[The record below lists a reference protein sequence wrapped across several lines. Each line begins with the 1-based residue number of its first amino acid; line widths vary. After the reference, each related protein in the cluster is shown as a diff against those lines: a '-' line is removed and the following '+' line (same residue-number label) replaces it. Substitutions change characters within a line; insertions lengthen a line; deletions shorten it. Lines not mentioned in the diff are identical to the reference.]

1 MTDNKEQTEYFEGYQ
16 VEPYDGKKRIE
27 VNTEFDSKEE
37 AEFQSFFQD
46 VLKRFPTKISNGIM
60 KTFDSTKVKAEQLTA
75 SSRSRFD
82 GVFEE
87 FLAGVDQETRR
98 KCHTTVHVASLTAAI
113 IGLSP
118 IHFSDAFLLV
128 PVQLTMMARLHKI
141 FGQSWSESL
150 GKSLTKELVVVS
162 LGRSAVGNI
171 LKFIPVAGT
180 ISGGAVN
187 AVVAMAITESLG
199 WVTVKMLN
207 DGEDIFEQVMSFKG
221 QFNTLFKAIQ
231 GVSKKK

>member
-1 MTDNKEQTEYFEGYQ
+1 MLRKKDKQKKKQLEVTNE
-16 VEPYDGKKRIE
+16 KKRNE
-27 VNTEFDSKEE
+27 VAELETQEE
-37 AEFQSFFQD
+37 QEEFQSFFND
-46 VLKRFPTKISNGIM
+46 VLKQFPSKISTAIM
-60 KTFDSTKVKAEQLTA
+60 KSFDSTKTKALKLTA
-75 SSRSRFD
+75 ASRSRFD
-82 GVFEE
+82 GVFDE
-87 FLAGVDQETRR
+87 FLTDVDQETRK

-118 IHFSDAFLLV
+118 IPFSDAFLLV

-162 LGRSAVGNI
+162 FGRSAVGNI
-171 LKFIPVAGT
+171 LKFIPVVGT

-207 DGEDIFEQVMSFKG
+207 DGEDIFDQVMSFKG
-221 QFNTLFKAIQ
+221 QFDTLFKAIQ
-231 GVSKKK
+231 GVNKKK

>member
-1 MTDNKEQTEYFEGYQ
+1 ML
-16 VEPYDGKKRIE
+16 GKK
-27 VNTEFDSKEE
+27 NKQKEKQLGIPNE
-37 AEFQSFFQD
+37 KKLNEIGGLDTRAEQEEFQSFFND
-46 VLKRFPTKISNGIM
+46 VLKQFPSKVSTAIM
-60 KTFDSTKVKAEQLTA
+60 KSFDSTKAKALQVMAA
-75 SSRSRFD
+75 SRGRFD
-82 GVFEE
+82 GVFDE
-87 FLAGVDQETRR
+87 FLADVDQETRK

-118 IHFSDAFLLV
+118 IPFSDAFLLV

-141 FGQSWSESL
+141 FGQSWSGSL

-162 LGRSAVGNI
+162 FGRSAVGNI
-171 LKFIPVAGT
+171 LKFIPVVGT

-207 DGEDIFEQVMSFKG
+207 DGEDIFDQVMSFKG
-221 QFNTLFKAIQ
+221 QFDTLFKAIQ
-231 GVSKKK
+231 GVKKKK

>member
-1 MTDNKEQTEYFEGYQ
+1 MF
-16 VEPYDGKKRIE
+16 GKKSKQKE
-27 VNTEFDSKEE
+27 KQFNLLSEKKFDEIDELETPEE
-37 AEFQSFFQD
+37 REEFQSFFAD
-46 VLKRFPTKISNGIM
+46 VLKQFPSKTSTAIM
-60 KTFDSTKVKAEQLTA
+60 KSLDSTKDKALQLTA
-75 SSRSRFD
+75 ASRSRFD
-82 GVFEE
+82 SIFDE
-87 FLAGVDQETRR
+87 FLADVDQETRK

-118 IHFSDAFLLV
+118 IPFSDAFLLV

-171 LKFIPVAGT
+171 LKFIPVVGT

-207 DGEDIFEQVMSFKG
+207 DGEDIFDQVMSFKG
-221 QFNTLFKAIQ
+221 QFDTLFKAIQ